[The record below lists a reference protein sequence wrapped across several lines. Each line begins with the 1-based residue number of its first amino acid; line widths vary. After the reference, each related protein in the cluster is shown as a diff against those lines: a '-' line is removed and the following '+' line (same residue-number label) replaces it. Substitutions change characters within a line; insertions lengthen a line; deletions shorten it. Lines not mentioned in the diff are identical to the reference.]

1 MTRTK
6 FDQSISS
13 AGWRRL
19 LRIAL
24 VLPAVFDFYLYQG
37 GTRWFPSPNNSMGI
51 IIPKAHAAASDPT
64 IHLSHPTRHQQNH
77 HDIRS
82 NRHESCTDPCFRT
95 VDRSV
100 NSGIEDKPEHISER
114 RQKDIRPLKIFGR
127 NPLRV
132 FVTSKREKRDYLRET
147 TRLVG
152 GANPDTGVDQET
164 LGGANLNT
172 DVDQYPP
179 GSIQNPLDLGL
190 EDMPMVPPRN
200 QNQESREMLRKR
212 FQRTLML
219 THNVASQAGPALI
232 TLLALLYFHNGKKD
246 EISLLTLYTLALLGA
261 SCGFHL
267 FLHFITLGYALG
279 VTLPLIVALHFY
291 QVRAWV
297 LLHISCGWLQFP
309 RSKAELTST

>member
-24 VLPAVFDFYLYQG
+24 VLPAIVDFYLYQG
-37 GTRWFPSPNNSMGI
+37 GTGWFPSHNSSMGTI
-51 IIPKAHAAASDPT
+51 VPKAHAAASDPT

-82 NRHESCTDPCFRT
+82 NRHESCTGPSFST
-95 VDRSV
+95 VDRSI
-100 NSGIEDKPEHISER
+100 NSGIEGKPERISER

-152 GANPDTGVDQET
+152 GANPDASVDQET
-164 LGGANLNT
+164 QGATNLNT

-190 EDMPMVPPRN
+190 EDMPMVPPRKSVFG
-200 QNQESREMLRKR
+200 QESREILRRR
-212 FQRTLML
+212 FQRTIML
-219 THNVASQAGPALI
+219 THKVASQAGPALI
-232 TLLALLYFHNGKKD
+232 TLLALLYFNKGKKD
-246 EISLLTLYTLALLGA
+246 KISLLTLYTLALLGA

-291 QVRAWV
+291 QVRASV
-297 LLHISCGWLQFP
+297 LLHIPCGWL
-309 RSKAELTST
+309 